1 MARHALRIVA
11 LLAALSV
18 PAAFPSAARG
28 ADPAASPKRT
38 PAAQADN
45 VSAAGKGAAGAPVV
59 IFGRTLFEV
68 REKVFS
74 YAPEERARNVSARV
88 RQLMRDPLFR
98 PEQLATVETGESTD
112 IVAGDFMV
120 MAVTDRDAA
129 AEGME
134 RQKLAG
140 LWAERIRDLVERR
153 RYETSLRGILEG
165 ALYTGIATVVLIV
178 AILLLNRGY
187 RRARGLVDSWRGTKI
202 RAIRIQKVEFLSADR
217 IAELI
222 LGALRILRIVLIA
235 WLVYLYLPLV
245 FRFFPWTRPI
255 GQTILDFTLA
265 PLRTV
270 ASAVYHY
277 LPNLFFIGV
286 IVLITR
292 YVNRFVRYFFLE
304 VERGRISI
312 PRFYP
317 DWAEPTAKIARFLVV
332 AFAAVVLFPYLP
344 GADSPAFKGV
354 SIFLGVLFSLG
365 SSSAV
370 ANIVAGVF
378 LTYMRAFRL
387 GDRVRVGE
395 TTGDVM
401 EKTLL
406 VTRIRTIKNEDVSIP
421 NAQMLAGSVTNYS
434 SCAEDLGLILHTS
447 VTIGYDAPWK
457 TVHELLAAAARST
470 TGILSD
476 PPPFVWQTALN
487 DFYVTYEINAYTREP
502 NRMMAIYAD
511 LHRNIQDRFNEAGV
525 EIMSPHYAQLRDGNR
540 TTIPADY
547 RPPGYV
553 PGGIRVERAEPGGG
567 GRPAAPRAAPKEG
580 EGPGETG
587 PGEEA

>member
-1 MARHALRIVA
+1 MARHALRIGA
-11 LLAALSV
+11 LLLALSV
-18 PAAFPSAARG
+18 LAAYPPAAVG
-28 ADPAASPKRT
+28 ADPSGTPKR
-38 PAAQADN
+38 PAPSPADN
-45 VSAAGKGAAGAPVV
+45 VSAGREGTGGSPVV
-59 IFGRTLFEV
+59 VFGRTLFEV

-74 YAPEERARNVSARV
+74 YRPEERARNVTARI
-88 RQLMRDPLFR
+88 RQLLRDPLFR
-98 PEQLATVETGESTD
+98 PEQLLTVETGESTD

-120 MAVTDRDAA
+120 MAITDRDAA
-129 AEGME
+129 AEGMS
-134 RQKLAG
+134 RQKLAA
-140 LWAERIRDLVERR
+140 LWAGQIRDLVEQR

-165 ALYTGIATVVLIV
+165 ALYTGIATLVLVV

-187 RRARGLVDSWRGTKI
+187 RRMRVLVDSWRGTRIK
-202 RAIRIQKVEFLSADR
+202 AIRLQKVEFLSADR

-245 FRFFPWTRPI
+245 FRFFPWTRPV
-255 GQTILDFTLA
+255 GQTILDYTLA

-270 ASAVYHY
+270 AVAVYHY
-277 LPNLFFIGV
+277 LPNLFFIAV

-292 YVNRFVRYFFLE
+292 YVNRFVRFFFLE
-304 VERGRISI
+304 IERGRISI
-312 PRFYP
+312 PQFYT
-317 DWAEPTAKIARFLVV
+317 DWAEPTSKIVRFLVI

-344 GADSPAFKGV
+344 GADSPAFKGI

-370 ANIVAGVF
+370 SNIVAGVF

-395 TTGDVM
+395 TVGDVM

-434 SCAEDLGLILHTS
+434 SCAEQQGLILHTS

-502 NRMMAIYAD
+502 NRMAAIYAD

-547 RPPGYV
+547 LPPDYV
-553 PGGIRVERAEPGGG
+553 PGGIRVERAQPRGGG
-567 GRPAAPRAAPKEG
+567 GPASGPEEG
-580 EGPGETG
+580 EGSGGPG
-587 PGEEA
+587 PGEGG